1 MKAKHLLV
9 VAVAVVASVAWIL
22 AQLWTSDVE
31 VQEEIS
37 PAAQPEG
44 SAPP

>member
-1 MKAKHLLV
+1 MKAKHLFV
-9 VAVAVVASVAWIL
+9 VAVAVVASAAWIL
-22 AQLWTSDVE
+22 AQWWASDVE

-37 PAAQPEG
+37 PAVQTEG